1 MSSRYQTIPTQKTD
15 EGITI
20 LSQTYY
26 PEIGYREDDIYIT
39 TSGTDRLD
47 LIAYDF
53 WGDESFWWVVAMVND
68 LECDSFYPPVG
79 IQLRIPKDI
88 TLIVNEFNKEN
99 EI

>member
-1 MSSRYQTIPTQKTD
+1 MSSRYLTIPTQKSLD
-15 EGITI
+15 GKNIY
-20 LSQTYY
+20 SQTYY
-26 PEIGYREDDIYIT
+26 PEIGYQESDVYII
-39 TSGTDRLD
+39 TSFEDRLD

-68 LECDSFYPPVG
+68 LECDSFYPPIG

-88 TLIVNEFNKEN
+88 TAIINTFNKEN